1 MSKEELN
8 KNIET
13 LRNEMID
20 AITEETALR
29 GGRVPLQNLVM
40 FNGESFAR
48 ITSLETRNGTA
59 YAYMVE
65 CNSGGEYVD
74 TPLPDDIVLLSL
86 NELYEIAL
94 ELGIAPE

>member
-20 AITEETALR
+20 AITEEITLR
-29 GGRVPLQNLVM
+29 GGRVPLQSLIM

-48 ITSLETRNGTA
+48 ITSLETRNGTT
-59 YAYMVE
+59 YAYIAE

-94 ELGIAPE
+94 ELGISPE